1 MSGLPVAQV
10 LHRAGDWSGTAQ
22 RVVLDYEGRFLRRKR
37 LVTTDGLAF
46 VLDLA
51 QTTSLDEGDALELAD
66 GGLVAV
72 QAAEEPVLEVRGP
85 LPRLAWHIGN
95 RHTPCQI
102 LNDCLLIQ
110 RDPVIRHMLEHL
122 GAAVTEATRPFTP
135 EGGAY
140 GHGRTH
146 AHEHGHTAHGA
157 AQGHSHDHGESH
169 GHSHGSGRSHS
180 HGHSHGDSHSH
191 DHGHSYDHTH
201 GHGHGHGHT
210 HGPDDAQ
217 PLGLA
222 STHDHGQAKNHR
234 HAHSHA
240 DAPAKGNDHAEAG
253 GHRPSHSHDPDHVG

>member
-10 LHRAGDWSGTAQ
+10 LHRAGEWSGAAQ

-72 QAAEEPVLEVRGP
+72 QAAEEPVLEVRGL

-157 AQGHSHDHGESH
+157 VQGHVHDHGESH
-169 GHSHGSGRSHS
+169 GHSHSHT
-180 HGHSHGDSHSH
+180 HGPDH
-191 DHGHSYDHTH
+191 DHDHTH
-201 GHGHGHGHT
+201 GHDHGHGHT

-217 PLGLA
+217 PVGFA
-222 STHDHGQAKNHR
+222 SRHDHGEAKSHR
-234 HAHSHA
+234 HTHTH
-240 DAPAKGNDHAEAG
+240 APAEGHDHDHDHD
-253 GHRPSHSHDPDHVG
+253 HRHSHSHDPDHVG